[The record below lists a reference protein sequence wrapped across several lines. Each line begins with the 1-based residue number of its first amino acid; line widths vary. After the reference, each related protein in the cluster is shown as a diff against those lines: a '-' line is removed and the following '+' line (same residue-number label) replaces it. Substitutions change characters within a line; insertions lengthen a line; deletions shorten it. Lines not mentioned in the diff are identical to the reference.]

1 MRKQRKR
8 ELNNLS
14 HSLPLHRAIGLLFSS
29 PPTHRWLQDI
39 GRWWSGAKS
48 IRASLFIVFLFLV
61 LVWNSSSECV
71 SLSLGLSPPL
81 SSCLYLSREDLG
93 GYAVCHLACETD
105 TKSFGCDLFE
115 LMVQNIVSTPHTQR
129 QFRRCTGPIQMAHG
143 IPPWS
148 KHTCQTLTYS
158 HEHAHAAPCKLYM
171 QHMPKIHTFP

>member
-1 MRKQRKR
+1 MDQERAYQSIT
-8 ELNNLS
+8 LS
-14 HSLPLHRAIGLLFSS
+14 TFASCDRPFVFQTTS
-29 PPTHRWLQDI
+29 P
-39 GRWWSGAKS
+39 SS
-48 IRASLFIVFLFLV
+48 IRTLADHDLEPNQLEHPYLLSFFFLV
-61 LVWNSSSECV
+61 PVWNSSRECV
-71 SLSLGLSPPL
+71 SLSLCLSPPL
-81 SSCLYLSREDLG
+81 SSCLYLSSEDLG

-148 KHTCQTLTYS
+148 KHTCQALTYS
-158 HEHAHAAPCKLYM
+158 HEHAHAAPCKPYM